1 MAPLTLRSS
10 RRRSGVGLRLGL
22 QRALARRR
30 TQRQTS
36 SGAFGVLFAIRY
48 GVQSAQ
54 IGTTL
59 IVSTVASALTLAAS
73 LPIAAMHQ
81 HARAG
86 LPELASD
93 KPADPV
99 CRTGDQCRLSAFPC

>member
-1 MAPLTLRSS
+1 MLLLQGAEARVAVVLMAVP
-10 RRRSGVGLRLGL
+10 
-22 QRALARRR
+22 
-30 TQRQTS
+30 

-73 LPIAAMHQ
+73 I
-81 HARAG
+81 
-86 LPELASD
+86 
-93 KPADPV
+93 V
-99 CRTGDQCRLSAFPC
+99 LSTAIWG

>member
-1 MAPLTLRSS
+1 MAVP
-10 RRRSGVGLRLGL
+10 
-22 QRALARRR
+22 
-30 TQRQTS
+30 

-73 LPIAAMHQ
+73 I
-81 HARAG
+81 
-86 LPELASD
+86 
-93 KPADPV
+93 V
-99 CRTGDQCRLSAFPC
+99 LSTAIWG